1 MRFTVTIA
9 AALIGLAIC
18 LFNST
23 GYDPH
28 NFVFFMLSI
37 PAWIADLLFDIHNVS
52 VMSLYVWTVL
62 TWAAL
67 GFIADAVIN
76 RQRAAKRSHY

>member
-37 PAWIADLLFDIHNVS
+37 PAWIAELLFDIHNVS

-67 GFIADAVIN
+67 GFIVDAVIN
-76 RQRAAKRSHY
+76 RQRAARRSRY